1 MDTAFTLYHIRSI
14 LVLLLWYPSNE
25 KSRVALHEKERK
37 ALAEH
42 PGGHIFHLTNLPC
55 LGHRQLGH
63 LLICYSVPAAKGV
76 CCQGDESQSGL
87 PAVLSCFRYFPV
99 EGFLQ
104 GKTICGGSTIAL

>member
-1 MDTAFTLYHIRSI
+1 MDTAFTLYHIRSRSI

-87 PAVLSCFRYFPV
+87 PAVLKWLAR
-99 EGFLQ
+99 
-104 GKTICGGSTIAL
+104 KDA